1 MDVIE
6 IIEFLDEIE
15 EAVEID
21 ETINMRILADK
32 SNLLEVYSSIE
43 FQRLTSY
50 RYKLL
55 YYNFFVINNR
65 SFFQ

>member
-6 IIEFLDEIE
+6 IVEFLDEIE

-21 ETINMRILADK
+21 ETINMHILADR
-32 SNLLEVYSSIE
+32 SNTLEVYSSIE
-43 FQRLTSY
+43 FQRRY

-55 YYNFFVINNR
+55 YYSFLVINNR
-65 SFFQ
+65 SFF